1 MLNPK
6 NIAKQSI
13 RCSKELFKMEKIS
26 LKKYLNQEILWKH
39 VLNKQ
44 QKNPWKHLIFRGL
57 KVFYSSPYGCWKL
70 VLNLCSSILV

>member
-26 LKKYLNQEILWKH
+26 LKKYLNQEIL
-39 VLNKQ
+39 
-44 QKNPWKHLIFRGL
+44 
-57 KVFYSSPYGCWKL
+57 
-70 VLNLCSSILV
+70 